1 MKKWN
6 VSEQSGL
13 VLHRRE
19 YWSQSFVEREEGE
32 PEDGRGEPVEEVLQ
46 HLDGDGVRREGGRVD
61 VVDVKVGNVCGKCVV
76 FVVSCPCSSL
86 HVHSVLC

>member
-13 VLHRRE
+13 VLRRRE
-19 YWSQSFVEREEGE
+19 NWSQSFVEREEGE

-61 VVDVKVGNVCGKCVV
+61 VVDVKVGNVFGKSRCGIRGQL
-76 FVVSCPCSSL
+76 PL
-86 HVHSVLC
+86 L